1 MCNSIIQENDTVFV
15 EKKKSLKFTYLVFV
29 FSLDEEGKSES
40 HLCQLCDAN
49 AILRAIKLWGVVIL
63 VD

>member
-1 MCNSIIQENDTVFV
+1 MCNI
-15 EKKKSLKFTYLVFV
+15 KFTYLVFV

-40 HLCQLCDAN
+40 HLCQLRDADP
-49 AILRAIKLWGVVIL
+49 ILRAVKLWGVVIL